1 MKIYLTDQH
10 KNFNKHLDF
19 LKLKGIMAYD
29 KARLVEKVSMI
40 SINTNKSIESI
51 NLKFLFNYKIF
62 PDNIMSYLTQWEA
75 EKREMKIGDTI
86 VQQVYLPPNKA
97 FSQKIIFGVRINEM
111 INTPYKIGFGYE
123 TLEGHVENG
132 VSTFTVEQNNN
143 EVLFKIRTYSAPGN
157 VFTKLLGPVFSVPYQ
172 TFCTKSALKNVR
184 SQLESEIY
192 K

>member
-1 MKIYLTDQH
+1 
-10 KNFNKHLDF
+10 
-19 LKLKGIMAYD
+19 MAYD